1 MRNFHFYK
9 HSVLT
14 CAFTTPTLWF
24 FVNFFLVFKS
34 ICFALGY
41 LLGVQLHVSCCKTF
55 SSTPIGK
62 KVTPLLPKTP
72 RWVDTPPLRIFHI
85 KFLPLGDNRFI
96 YSASCSVYIGL
107 DFEHLLMLLWSLGMI
122 LRLFFSDF

>member
-24 FVNFFLVFKS
+24 FVKIFFLVFKS

-72 RWVDTPPLRIFHI
+72 RWVDTPPPPSDFSHKIFT
-85 KFLPLGDNRFI
+85 FRRQQI
-96 YSASCSVYIGL
+96 YLSASCSVYIGL
-107 DFEHLLMLLWSLGMI
+107 YFDYLLMFLWLLGMI
-122 LRLFFSDF
+122 LR